1 MHKSATRLEKQC
13 ERYELEIERILVRPI
28 KNSELWVGSDGS
40 EKRPEEIAL
49 EHYTQRGCSG
59 SWCEGGTLNLLMKAA
74 SLPVLVRYNIFADPD
89 DAIRRFFE
97 AQCVILADHRSEI
110 LHAIES
116 SQTSNIEAAA
126 TKIIQ
131 DSFIREFY
139 PRVTFPV
146 LLALWRALGP
156 SRLTSIASV
165 FLEWPYDYRAGWP
178 DLTLICDSGLR
189 FVEVKTTDSL
199 LESQIRIIESFAK
212 PLALQFAVA
221 HVTSD

>member
-116 SQTSNIEAAA
+116 SQTSNIEAAYGCRRSHHDCRRA
-126 TKIIQ
+126 ASDGPGTGSR
-131 DSFIREFY
+131 DD
-139 PRVTFPV
+139 PRILELSDGGDRTS
-146 LLALWRALGP
+146 P
-156 SRLTSIASV
+156 SR
-165 FLEWPYDYRAGWP
+165 
-178 DLTLICDSGLR
+178 DS
-189 FVEVKTTDSL
+189 
-199 LESQIRIIESFAK
+199 A
-212 PLALQFAVA
+212 
-221 HVTSD
+221 